1 MSTNIEAK
9 KEQQCGC
16 WRANEERGGLDETRI
31 AGI

>member
-16 WRANEERGGLDETRI
+16 WRVDKERGGLDETRI